1 MVGEEGV
8 EMEGRD
14 FKKLSE
20 VVVETYLA
28 DKDGDITPY
37 EEVPFFSFSSSL
49 KCCVE

>member
-8 EMEGRD
+8 ETEGRD

-20 VVVETYLA
+20 VIVETYLT

-37 EEVPFFSFSSSL
+37 EEVPL
-49 KCCVE
+49 L